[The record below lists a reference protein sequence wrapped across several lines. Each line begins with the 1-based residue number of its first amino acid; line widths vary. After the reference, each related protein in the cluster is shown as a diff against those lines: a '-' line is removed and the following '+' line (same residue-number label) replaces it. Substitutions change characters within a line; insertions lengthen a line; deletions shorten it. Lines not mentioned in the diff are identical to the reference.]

1 MAREEP
7 YLKLVADNGAVD
19 IPRTARPRQD
29 SLSRDLIE
37 TLYVAHKDELLSFL
51 RKLLRNP
58 DEAVEVLQETYF
70 RLLNRE
76 SVEGLS
82 ANAKAYLFSTAKNLV
97 VDRARRRLVR
107 ARAELAVTDCY
118 LPYTAPPVEPET
130 SAHWGQVARL
140 YEAALR
146 DLAPLTRQIFLL
158 HKHRK
163 KTYSEVARELGVS
176 SKTVERHV
184 AKAMRHVHSCLGH
197 LLS

>member
-1 MAREEP
+1 MAREESV
-7 YLKLVADNGAVD
+7 LKLVVD
-19 IPRTARPRQD
+19 RGSAETAECGRLKQD

-37 TLYVAHKDELLSFL
+37 TLYLAHKDELLNFL

-70 RLLNRE
+70 RLLKRD
-76 SVEGLS
+76 SIDGLS

-107 ARAELAVTDCY
+107 ARAEHAVTECY
-118 LPYTAPPVEPET
+118 TPYSTHPTEPET

-140 YEAALR
+140 YEEALR
-146 DLAPLTRQIFLL
+146 ELAPLTRQIFLL
-158 HKHRK
+158 HKHRR
-163 KTYSEVARELGVS
+163 KTYAEVALELSVS

-184 AKAMRHVHSCLGH
+184 AKAMRHMQSCLGH

>member
-118 LPYTAPPVEPET
+118 SPYTAPPVEPET
-130 SAHWGQVARL
+130 SAH
-140 YEAALR
+140 
-146 DLAPLTRQIFLL
+146 
-158 HKHRK
+158 
-163 KTYSEVARELGVS
+163 
-176 SKTVERHV
+176 
-184 AKAMRHVHSCLGH
+184 
-197 LLS
+197 